1 MTVVRELLISF
12 GAKLDKGSVKKVEKQ
27 TKGLAGTIQ
36 KVLSGAFL
44 LALGKGVFS
53 LNEMA
58 SDVEENLNVINQSFG
73 DSAQSVREWAQ
84 TFGDA
89 AGRNRF
95 ELEETAA
102 TLGAVLN
109 PLMEENTEIAA
120 DMSTNLAALTVDL
133 GSFFNAVDKDV
144 LVALRSGITGE
155 AEPLKRFGIIMN
167 EATLK
172 AFALSSGIKGNV
184 KNMSIAEKT
193 ALRYNFILN
202 QTKNAQGDAERTALG
217 WANAKKA
224 ALGKIKEVATAVGMK
239 LLPIMSRLAVGART
253 VVTGFM
259 DFVRGTRLLEA
270 ALIVLGAIAA
280 KVAIGMLTAF
290 APVIVPMLKLA
301 AVVAFLALLVDD
313 FLVFLDKGDSII
325 GRFIDSMFGPGSA
338 AEAVDKLKEAW
349 QLLKIVWI
357 QDILPALKTL
367 RKKIGEFFGWIKP
380 HVEDLLSILGKG
392 VKRLM
397 VLWDRF
403 FNFMI
408 DEGGPA
414 FEVFKEK
421 AKSAVDSVHEWFKN
435 LFDDIGDWVI
445 SNQKHLEA
453 FAEAVRAV
461 SRAIS
466 RLFGIDNDLL
476 KSGLKRRPSKGSG
489 GPGAPG
495 DEGPPG
501 SAGALGGSAGG
512 AVSVTQRLFVPAS
525 SGAPVTNNIQNSS
538 TVNVEGNASVETA
551 ERIGRVSETAIGR
564 SARRTLAALT
574 QKKRKD

>member
-12 GAKLDKGSVKKVEKQ
+12 GAKLDKGSVKKVENQ

-53 LNEMA
+53 LNELA

-73 DSAQSVREWAQ
+73 DSAQSVRDWAQ

-95 ELEETAA
+95 ELEATAA

-172 AFALSSGIKGNV
+172 AFALSSGIKGNA

-193 ALRYNFILN
+193 ALRYNFILE

-259 DFVRGTRLLEA
+259 NFVQGTRLLEA

-280 KVAIGMLTAF
+280 KVAIGMLIAF
-290 APVIVPMLKLA
+290 APVIIPMLKLA
-301 AVVAFLALLVDD
+301 AVVALLALFVDD
-313 FLVFLDKGDSII
+313 FLVFLDGGDSII

-338 AEAVDKLKEAW
+338 TEAVEKLKEAW

-357 QDILPALKTL
+357 QDILPALDFL
-367 RKKIGEFFGWIKP
+367 RKKIGAFFSWVKP
-380 HVEDLLSILGKG
+380 FIQDLLLILGEG

-397 VLWDRF
+397 GLWDRF
-403 FNFMI
+403 FSFMI
-408 DEGGPA
+408 DKGGPA
-414 FEVFKEK
+414 FEIFKEK
-421 AKSAVDSVHEWFKN
+421 ARSAVSAVHEWFKD
-435 LFDDIGDWVI
+435 LFDDIGDWVV

-466 RLFGIDNDLL
+466 HLFGIDNDLL
-476 KSGLKRRPSKGSG
+476 KGKLRPRPKPPGGSDGSG
-489 GPGAPG
+489 DA
-495 DEGPPG
+495 GPPG
-501 SAGALGGSAGG
+501 SAGALGGSVGG
-512 AVSVTQRLFVPAS
+512 AVSVVQRLVIPSAT
-525 SGAPVTNNIQNSS
+525 GAPVTNNIQNSS
-538 TVNVEGNASVETA
+538 TVNVQGNASMETA
-551 ERIGRVSETAIGR
+551 ERVSRVTDTALGR